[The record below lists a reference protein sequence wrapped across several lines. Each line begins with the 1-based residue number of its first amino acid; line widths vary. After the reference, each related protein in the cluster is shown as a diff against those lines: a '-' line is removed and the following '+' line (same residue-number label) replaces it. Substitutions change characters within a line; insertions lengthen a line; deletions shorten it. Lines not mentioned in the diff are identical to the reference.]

1 MDRRSDHN
9 ARGAACRALDG
20 RQRHPPKTLRRAGDA
35 ITAIT
40 AKGGITVVTP
50 EPIYRVAQGVT
61 ACAAHPAAARLDG
74 VGRLRRGTC
83 STALFTGV
91 VLATFALTIAWR
103 YGDRNGTL
111 PPPATLMRVVPELM
125 REPAGLLGSGLA
137 ACLSFAMFALIP
149 ARLSAVGLVDRLR
162 LRSAPRWKALGML
175 GAGGV
180 VGIGQVFSGVMVF
193 AGMEGRGA
201 LGVIARAFADAPA
214 EIVGGRRAD
223 RRGRRGGGRGA
234 ALLRYMLTRLRERWG
249 PRVAVLT
256 SAALFGLVHFD
267 PWHSAIAFTVGLLL
281 GWLSLRAGTVRSTIA
296 AHVLNNLV
304 GVSRGWWSAIRA
316 SQRPR
321 RSRRSSR
328 SSACSSSWCAR

>member
-1 MDRRSDHN
+1 M
-9 ARGAACRALDG
+9 
-20 RQRHPPKTLRRAGDA
+20 
-35 ITAIT
+35 
-40 AKGGITVVTP
+40 VTP
-50 EPIYRVAQGVT
+50 EPIYRVAQGSPPAPLTLRPRVWT
-61 ACAAHPAAARLDG
+61 VWVAFVAAL
-74 VGRLRRGTC
+74 C

-111 PPPATLMRVVPELM
+111 PPPATLMRAVPELM

-214 EIVGGRRAD
+214 EIVVA
-223 RRGRRGGGRGA
+223 A
-234 ALLRYMLTRLRERWG
+234 ALIVGVGAGVGEELLFRGYMLTRLRERWG

-267 PWHSAIAFTVGLLL
+267 PWHSAFAFTVGLLL

-304 GVSRGWWSAIRA
+304 GVAGMVVGDPSEPTPAPVAAIELVVGVLLIVA
-316 SQRPR
+316 CVLSVR
-321 RSRRSSR
+321 RLTQ
-328 SSACSSSWCAR
+328 ADLAATPATPPAATPPATHPT